1 MSTDSELPIW
11 MRPLNVT
18 MLEQDLPVNVS
29 HEPGD
34 VALRLLGEILNS
46 ESPLDVAKSRYREST
61 SSSEEPL
68 CVPCHPTIIN
78 QILRPLIEAKHCY
91 ILGMPV
97 ACIAQAGL
105 VGEMVAIW
113 RFRMQSEILKPEDV
127 DEDVREA
134 LQGDAFDRMGQEGRV
149 KVLRKVE
156 SLDELTVQAFGEL
169 RGVRRRYLHFMLDE
183 KLNPDKDARMALKWA
198 NVLIVKTLNVKGDS
212 EGRLVLPDNV
222 RRFIKDIIVTP
233 PPS

>member
-1 MSTDSELPIW
+1 
-11 MRPLNVT
+11 MRPLSVT
-18 MLEQDLPVNVS
+18 MLEQNLPVNVS
-29 HEPGD
+29 HEPPE
-34 VALRLLGEILNS
+34 VALRLLGDILNS
-46 ESPLDVAKSRYREST
+46 ETPLDVAKTRYRECSD
-61 SSSEEPL
+61 SSEEPL
-68 CVPCHPTIIN
+68 CVPLHPMIVN

-105 VGEMVAIW
+105 VGEMVALW
-113 RFRMQSEILKPEDV
+113 RFRMQAEILTPEEV
-127 DEDVREA
+127 DEEIREA
-134 LQGDAFDRMGQEGRV
+134 LQGDAFDRMGQESRV
-149 KVLRKVE
+149 KILRKLE

-169 RGVRRRYLHFMLDE
+169 RGIRRRYLHFMLDD

-198 NVLIVKTLNVKGDS
+198 NALIVKTLDLKSDS

-233 PPS
+233 PSP